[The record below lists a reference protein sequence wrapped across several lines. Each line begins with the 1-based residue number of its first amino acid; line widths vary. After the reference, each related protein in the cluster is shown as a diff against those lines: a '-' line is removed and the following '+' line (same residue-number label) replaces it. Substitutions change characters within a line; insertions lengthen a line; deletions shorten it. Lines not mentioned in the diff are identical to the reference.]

1 MKQLICRKL
10 LELMETQHY
19 ESVKV
24 TDLVKY
30 IGIGRSTFYSH
41 FDSIYAVLQSIEDEF
56 ITGIPLPES
65 DIRETLLNDRKL
77 KTDYLN
83 HLKKNKKAYLVLN
96 SPNGDPS
103 FKVRLAN
110 YSRRILLNSVTPAPT
125 SPHTLKER
133 RAIYEFYQGGSE
145 RLTTWWLEHDDEIS
159 VADMVTLMEKLTAD
173 IFDRLMG
180 K

>member
-56 ITGIPLPES
+56 IAGLPLPEF

-83 HLKKNKKAYLVLN
+83 HLKKHKKAYLVLN
-96 SPNGDPS
+96 GPNGDPS
-103 FKVRLAN
+103 FRVRLAN
-110 YSRRILLNSVTPAPT
+110 HSRRILLHSTPPPAG
-125 SPHTLKER
+125 SSRSAKER

-145 RLTTWWLEHDDEIS
+145 RLTIWWLEHDDEIS
-159 VADMVTLMEKLTAD
+159 VADMVTLLEKLMTD
-173 IFDRLMG
+173 IFNRLLEQ
-180 K
+180 